1 MYIYILTQS
10 KGCESFASEMKGEKW
25 QNKYTRLIL
34 RMKNIKLC
42 WHVDKITLFT
52 GRLQLYTFVNMKRK
66 RKKRDPKIL

>member
-42 WHVDKITLFT
+42 
-52 GRLQLYTFVNMKRK
+52 
-66 RKKRDPKIL
+66 